1 LLKIEAINVG
11 SAQQIKAKS
20 GQTGIFKKPTTDQ
33 IEISK
38 NGIVGDFIGDLNHHG
53 GVDQAIYIYTRPDLD
68 WWNGELNTTLA
79 PGTFGENIL
88 LSEMTSATMC
98 LGDQFCSGGVVLEIT
113 SYRMPCATLAARMN
127 DKYFVKKFNA
137 AMRHGAYC
145 RVISGGK
152 LAAGM
157 AVQYLPFEGAR
168 VTLHEM
174 AANEPLERASPELKE
189 RIRATPAHWKTIR
202 DLT

>member
-79 PGTFGENIL
+79 RGTFGENIL
-88 LSEMTSATMC
+88 LSELTSATMC
-98 LGDQFCSGGVVLEIT
+98 LGDKFCSSGVVLEIT

-145 RVISGGK
+145 RVISDGK
-152 LAAGM
+152 LSVGM
-157 AVQYLPFEGAR
+157 EVQYVPFKGPR
-168 VTLHEM
+168 LTLHEM
-174 AANEPLERASPELKE
+174 AANETLERASPELKE